1 VRPGRRQ
8 FAGGGRWR
16 IQQLAAASVIVAGAL
31 LAPPTRSSRADPTQ
45 TAQDEIRSAL
55 ENWRSAFNERDD
67 GRVCDLFAPDLVANY
82 QGEPE
87 RDYASLCQL
96 LQAALQDASATYHY
110 SLKINEIAVY
120 GETAIVR
127 LVWKLEIENADKT
140 NKMIEEPAID
150 IFHHQDDGSW
160 KISRYLAYPN
170 SG

>member
-1 VRPGRRQ
+1 MRPGRRH
-8 FAGGGRWR
+8 FPGGGRGR
-16 IQQLAAASVIVAGAL
+16 LQLAAASIIVAGAL
-31 LAPPTRSSRADPTQ
+31 LELLTPSGRADPTQ

-55 ENWRSAFNERDD
+55 EDWRSAFNERDHR
-67 GRVCDLFAPDLVANY
+67 RVCNLFAPDLVANY

-96 LQAALQDASATYHY
+96 LQTSLQDASMTYHY
-110 SLKINEIAVY
+110 SLKINEIIVY
-120 GETAIVR
+120 AETAVVR
-127 LVWKLEIENADKT
+127 LVWTLEIENANKT
-140 NKMIEEPAID
+140 SKIVEERAID